1 MISNPKDEATIEK
14 AIHTFLAL
22 HELSLKDVDIVI
34 SGLCGDESR
43 DTLLKYCNE
52 NVYTEQ
58 SIVGFKHLCG
68 EYMTASSFAV
78 WLGAK
83 MLKTQQVPDS
93 VVLRN
98 TARTPKTILIHNA
111 YKTSHSL
118 ILLKQ

>member
-1 MISNPKDEATIEK
+1 
-14 AIHTFLAL
+14 
-22 HELSLKDVDIVI
+22 LSLKDVDIVI

-58 SIVGFKHLCG
+58 SIIGFKHLCG

-83 MLKTQQVPDS
+83 MLKTQHIPES

-98 TARTPKTILIHNA
+98 TARTPKTIFIHNA